1 MKIYF
6 SGLVHLV
13 SENETLLLN
22 VVEESDGS
30 KMVFKLNY
38 YTKQIKNTGISIN
51 TSFLGGTSVPYELHQ
66 ATDSSNIKKY
76 LNSTVPYES

>member
-1 MKIYF
+1 MKITF

-13 SENETLLLN
+13 SVNETLLLN
-22 VVEESDGS
+22 VVEEFDGS

-51 TSFLGGTSVPYELHQ
+51 TSLFAS
-66 ATDSSNIKKY
+66 
-76 LNSTVPYES
+76 ESIT